1 MAKSRAITSKP
12 NGKRKGDALDL
23 FLPPVAS
30 WFRSAL
36 GEPTLPQ
43 RLGWPAIASGQ
54 NTLIAAPTGSG
65 KTLAAFLA
73 GLDLLW
79 RSPRRGEG
87 VRILYVSPLK
97 ALNEDVRRN
106 LQAPLDGILAQ
117 SRAMGEPLRALSA
130 AVRSGDTPASERAKI
145 ARRPPEILITTPESL
160 HLMLTCRAREA
171 LRNVSHVIVD
181 EIHAVCGG
189 KRGVFLALL
198 LERLEAICAE
208 PFVRVGLSAT
218 QKPLEEVARYL
229 GGLRPKPNGGREP
242 RPVTIIDASGRKPID
257 LQVIWP
263 FGEGRLFPEQGTV
276 WPAIEDRVLGL
287 IEEHRSTIVFA
298 NSRRVVERLTARLNE
313 LADQSVESEAPD
325 RSEPVPPLRAHHGS
339 LSLDERRATE
349 EMLKN
354 AELKGVVS
362 TASLELGID
371 MGEVDLVCQV
381 ESPGNVARGLQR
393 VGRSGH
399 LVGGASKGRFIAKT
413 PSDLLETAALARA
426 MTAGDIEPLRV
437 PRNCLDVLAQQV
449 VACVAMDSW
458 DAPELF
464 ETVRRAYP
472 FADLS
477 ADAFERVLLLVSGR
491 YPTGSIRD
499 LRARVVWDR
508 AHNRLAP
515 LPGTSRLALVGGGT
529 IPDLGHYPVYLG
541 EGGPR
546 LGELDEEFVF
556 ERRVGESFM
565 LGNNAWRID
574 HIDVHKMIVSPSSGG
589 PVVAPFWRGESA
601 PRSIELGAAVGEL
614 TREVAEGLDDP
625 DLPARLETDC
635 RLEPVAA
642 RRLIRHVERQKRLAG
657 VVPDDRTILVESFRD
672 PAGETALAVLSPFGR
687 LHQGLK
693 LALLARVRER
703 YGITASCLHG
713 DDGLLFRLPET
724 DDPPLDLLDG
734 LSGEEAE
741 RLVCGILPDTA
752 LFGLRFR
759 QNAARA
765 LLMPRPDPSKRTPLW
780 LQRLRAKD
788 LLQVV
793 GKFPDFPIV
802 VETFR
807 ECLDDDL
814 QMPRVREFLDAIA
827 RGEIRVETRRGEIAS
842 PFASDLV
849 FQFTAAYLYEWDEP
863 RRNGSPPARASVD
876 EDLLDGLLHGL
887 NAGRGLDD
895 AAVGRVETR
904 LRQRGRPPRTAEEMA
919 ETLRTLGDLA
929 PSEMIGPMEGFLG
942 ELAEQGRA
950 AWIELTGVDEPGR
963 WILGEEAGLY
973 ESAFGDQRPADSS
986 FSPRGRRCP
995 EGADEGGATEGR
1007 VFPSPLA
1014 GEGAP
1019 KGRMRGARPE
1029 AGGLPPH
1036 PAFGPTPHVGF
1047 PPLPRGEKGGL
1058 APNGIDATAL
1068 ETIVRRYLRTHALV
1082 GLSDL
1087 VRRYPIAPEV
1097 ARELLES
1104 WAEAEEVIRLDQGD
1118 GPRWAERENL
1128 AEIQRLTVA
1137 ARRKESV
1144 AVAPEVFADFVARR
1158 QGVRPADRRSGID
1171 GLEQVLE
1178 QFQGFAATA
1187 AFWESEILPR
1197 RLSDYRPSRLDEAMA
1212 GGSWRWRAARSDRGD
1227 VLAAILAPDFAGG
1240 WPEVPSESPPDE
1252 TENWILETLASRGAS
1267 FAADLAHARGVEPSR
1282 IRSALRS
1289 LMERGSVTNDRF
1301 DPPRPGA
1308 FDMLD
1313 ALRDAAS
1320 APARGGFR
1328 RPRPRRPQSG
1338 RPEGRWLL
1346 VEPAEAD
1353 AETRALAWIEALL
1366 ARYGVLAREVPA
1378 LDPWAPP
1385 WAELMPH
1392 LSRLE
1397 LRGEIRRGYFVEGL
1411 SGVQYADADAV
1422 EQLAALAGAGAP
1434 GADDFLVSA
1443 ADPSNLY
1450 GSGAPFDIPLLE
1462 GGSARLSRA
1471 PGNYLVLR
1479 SGRPIL
1485 IIEGRGK
1492 RLTGLASASP
1502 AEIDSALGRLLELV
1516 APDHRVLKV
1525 ETYNGQPTIN
1535 SPIAP
1540 RLAELGFVRDYPA
1553 MTHYAAWSTAGV

>member
-1 MAKSRAITSKP
+1 MTP
-12 NGKRKGDALDL
+12 NRGGARKKDALDL
-23 FLPPVAS
+23 FLPAVAG
-30 WFRSAL
+30 WFRSNL
-36 GEPTLPQ
+36 GGPTLPQ

-79 RSPRRGEG
+79 RSPRRTEG

-106 LQAPLDGILAQ
+106 LRAPLDGILEQ
-117 SRAMGEPLRALSA
+117 SKAMGAPLRPLSV
-130 AVRSGDTPASERAKI
+130 AVRSGDTPASERARI

-181 EIHAVCGG
+181 EIHAVCGD

-198 LERLEAICAE
+198 LERLEAISAA

-218 QKPLEEVARYL
+218 QNPLEEVARYL
-229 GGLRPKPNGGREP
+229 GGLRPTATATGEYEP
-242 RPVTIIDASGRKPID
+242 RPVTVLNASGRKPID
-257 LQVIWP
+257 LEVIWP
-263 FGEGRLFPEQGTV
+263 FGDGRLFAEQGAV

-287 IEEHRSTIVFA
+287 VEEHRSTIVFA

-313 LADQSVESEAPD
+313 LAGQSVESEAAD
-325 RSEPVPPLRAHHGS
+325 DSEPVAPLRAHHGS
-339 LSLDERRATE
+339 LSLDERRATA

-399 LVGGASKGRFIAKT
+399 LVGGTSKGRLIAKT
-413 PSDLLETAALARA
+413 PSDLLESAALARA
-426 MTAGDIEPLRV
+426 MIAGDIEPLRV

-449 VACVAMDSW
+449 VACVAMDPW
-458 DAPELF
+458 DARELYDMI
-464 ETVRRAYP
+464 RRAYP

-491 YPTGSIRD
+491 YPTGPIRD

-508 AHNRLAP
+508 PHNRLAP
-515 LPGTSRLALVGGGT
+515 LPGTSRMALVGGGT

-541 EGGPR
+541 DGGPR

-574 HIDVHKMIVSPSSGG
+574 RIDAHKMIVSPAGGG
-589 PVVAPFWRGESA
+589 PVVTPFWRGESS
-601 PRSIELGAAVGEL
+601 PRSVQLGAAVGEL
-614 TREVAEGLDDP
+614 THEIAAHLDDP
-625 DLPARLETDC
+625 GLSARLVDEC

-657 VVPDDRTILVESFRD
+657 IVPDDRTVLVESFRD

-687 LHQGLK
+687 MHQGLK
-693 LALLARVRER
+693 LALLARIRER

-713 DDGLLFRLPET
+713 DDGLLFRLPDT
-724 DDPPLDLLDG
+724 DAPPLDLLDG
-734 LSGEEAE
+734 LTGAEAE
-741 RLVCGILPDTA
+741 RLVRGILPDTA

-793 GKFPDFPIV
+793 GKFPDFPII

-807 ECLDDDL
+807 ECLDDVL
-814 QMPRVREFLDAIA
+814 EMPRVREFLDAIG

-863 RRNGSPPARASVD
+863 RRNGDRPARASVD
-876 EDLLDGLLHGL
+876 EDLLDGLLHGFQ
-887 NAGRGLDD
+887 AGRALDED
-895 AAVGRVETR
+895 AVGRVETR
-904 LRQRGRPPRTAEEMA
+904 LRQRGAPPRTVEEMA
-919 ETLRTLGDLA
+919 EALRTLGDLA
-929 PSEMIGPMEGFLG
+929 PSELVGPMERFVA
-942 ELAEQGRA
+942 ELAEAGRA
-950 AWIELTGVDEPGR
+950 VRIDLTGVDEPGR
-963 WILGEEAGLY
+963 WILAEEAGLY
-973 ESAFGDQRPADSS
+973 ESAF
-986 FSPRGRRCP
+986 
-995 EGADEGGATEGR
+995 R
-1007 VFPSPLA
+1007 V
-1014 GEGAP
+1014 
-1019 KGRMRGARPE
+1019 KG
-1029 AGGLPPH
+1029 
-1036 PAFGPTPHVGF
+1036 
-1047 PPLPRGEKGGL
+1047 K
-1058 APNGIDATAL
+1058 PNAAAL

-1082 GLSDL
+1082 GLADL
-1087 VRRYPIAPEV
+1087 TRRYPIAPEV
-1097 ARELLES
+1097 GRDLLERWVES
-1104 WAEAEEVIRLDQGD
+1104 EEVIRLDEAD

-1137 ARRKESV
+1137 ARRRESV
-1144 AVAPEVFADFVARR
+1144 AVTPEVFADFVARR
-1158 QGVRPADRRSGID
+1158 QGVHPAERRSGIE
-1171 GLEQVLE
+1171 GLEEVLE
-1178 QFQGFAATA
+1178 QFQGFAAPA
-1187 AFWESEILPR
+1187 GFWETEILPR
-1197 RLSDYRPSRLDEAMA
+1197 RVADFRLAQLDEALA
-1212 GGSWRWRAARSDRGD
+1212 GGSWRWRAARADRGEL
-1227 VLAAILAPDFAGG
+1227 LAAIIAPDFAGD
-1240 WPEVPSESPPDE
+1240 WPEDPNAAPSDEVES
-1252 TENWILETLASRGAS
+1252 WILDTLASKGAS
-1267 FAADLAHARGVEPSR
+1267 FAADLARAQGVEPSR
-1282 IRSALRS
+1282 MRAALRS
-1289 LMERGSVTNDRF
+1289 LVERGAITNDRF
-1301 DPPRPGA
+1301 DPLRPGA

-1313 ALRDAAS
+1313 ALREAAAS
-1320 APARGGFR
+1320 PARGGHR
-1328 RPRPRRPQSG
+1328 RPRPRRVQPG
-1338 RPEGRWLL
+1338 RPEGRWSRI
-1346 VEPAEAD
+1346 ETAD
-1353 AETRALAWIEALL
+1353 ADPETRALAWIEVLL
-1366 ARYGVLAREVPA
+1366 ARYGVLAREVLA
-1378 LDPWAPP
+1378 LEPWAPS

-1422 EQLAALAGAGAP
+1422 DRLATLAAAG
-1434 GADDFLVSA
+1434 GADSTDFLVSA

-1450 GSGAPFDIPLLE
+1450 GSGAPFDIPLLD

-1471 PGNYLVLR
+1471 PGNSLVLR
-1479 SGRPIL
+1479 AGRPIL
-1485 IIEGRGK
+1485 IIEARGK

-1502 AEIDSALGRLLELV
+1502 GEINAALGRVLELV

-1525 ETYNGQPTIN
+1525 ETYNGQPAIS
-1535 SPIAP
+1535 SPIAG

-1553 MTHYAAWSTAGV
+1553 MTHYAAWSPNGV

>member
-1 MAKSRAITSKP
+1 MTTRRRA
-12 NGKRKGDALDL
+12 GRKRDALDL
-23 FLPPVAS
+23 FLPAVAD
-30 WFRSAL
+30 WFRSTL

-43 RLGWPAIASGQ
+43 RLGWPVIASGQ
-54 NTLIAAPTGSG
+54 NALIAAPTGSG

-79 RSPRRGEG
+79 RSPRRTEG
-87 VRILYVSPLK
+87 VQILYVSPLK

-106 LQAPLDGILAQ
+106 LQAPLDGILER
-117 SRAMGEPLRALSA
+117 SKAMGAPLRPLSV
-130 AVRSGDTPASERAKI
+130 AVRSGDTPANERAKI

-181 EIHAVCGG
+181 EIHAVCGN
-189 KRGVFLALL
+189 KRGVFLSLL
-198 LERLEAICAE
+198 LERLEAIGAR
-208 PFVRVGLSAT
+208 PFARVGLSAT
-218 QKPLEEVARYL
+218 QRPLEEVARYL
-229 GGLRPKPNGGREP
+229 GGLRPNPAGGFEP
-242 RPVTIIDASGRKPID
+242 RPVKILDASGRKPID

-263 FGEGRLFPEQGTV
+263 FGEGRLFAEQGAV

-298 NSRRVVERLTARLNE
+298 NSRRVVERLTSRLNE
-313 LADQSVESEAPD
+313 LADQSIESQAPD
-325 RSEPVPPLRAHHGS
+325 DSDAEPVPPLRAHHGS
-339 LSLDERRATE
+339 LSLDERRTTE

-399 LVGGASKGRFIAKT
+399 LVGQTSKGRLIAKT
-413 PSDLLETAALARA
+413 PSDLLETAALAKA
-426 MTAGDIEPLRV
+426 MIVGDIEPLRV

-458 DAPELF
+458 DAHELF
-464 ETVRRAYP
+464 EMVRRAHP
-472 FADLS
+472 FANLS
-477 ADAFERVLLLVSGR
+477 AEAFERVLLLVSGR

-508 AHNRLAP
+508 THNRLAP
-515 LPGTSRLALVGGGT
+515 LPGTARLAIVGGGT

-574 HIDVHKMIVSPSSGG
+574 HIDVHKMIVSPSPGG

-614 TREVAEGLDDP
+614 TREVAARLDDP
-625 DLPARLETDC
+625 SLSARLETEC
-635 RLEPVAA
+635 RMEPVAA

-693 LALLARVRER
+693 LALLARVRQR
-703 YGITASCLHG
+703 YGFTASCLHG

-724 DDPPLDLLDG
+724 DEPPLDLLDG
-734 LSGEEAE
+734 LTGDEAE
-741 RLVCGILPDTA
+741 RLVRDILPDTA

-759 QNAARA
+759 QNSARA

-814 QMPRVREFLDAIA
+814 EMPRVREFLDAIT
-827 RGEIRVETRRGEIAS
+827 RGEIRVETRQGEIAS
-842 PFASDLV
+842 PFAADLV

-863 RRNGSPPARASVD
+863 RRNGDRPARASVD

-887 NAGRGLDD
+887 SAGRGLDES
-895 AAVGRVETR
+895 AVGRVESR
-904 LRQRGRPPRTAEEMA
+904 LRQRGRPPRTVEEMA
-919 ETLRTLGDLA
+919 EALRILGDLA
-929 PSEMIGPMEGFLG
+929 PSELAGPMEGFLA

-950 AWIELTGVDEPGR
+950 AWIELDGVDEPGR
-963 WILGEEAGLY
+963 WVLVEEVDLY
-973 ESAFGDQRPADSS
+973 DAAFGDEEEP
-986 FSPRGRRCP
+986 
-995 EGADEGGATEGR
+995 
-1007 VFPSPLA
+1007 
-1014 GEGAP
+1014 
-1019 KGRMRGARPE
+1019 
-1029 AGGLPPH
+1029 
-1036 PAFGPTPHVGF
+1036 
-1047 PPLPRGEKGGL
+1047 
-1058 APNGIDATAL
+1058 DAAAL
-1068 ETIVRRYLRTHALV
+1068 ETIARRYLRTHALV

-1087 VRRYPIAPEV
+1087 IRRYPIAPEV

-1104 WAEAEEVIRLDQGD
+1104 WVEAEEVIRLDQGD
-1118 GPRWAERENL
+1118 GPLWAERENL

-1144 AVAPEVFADFVARR
+1144 AVSPEVFADFVAHR
-1158 QGVRPADRRSGID
+1158 QGVHPAKRRSGVE

-1178 QFQGFAATA
+1178 QFQGFAAPP
-1187 AFWESEILPR
+1187 AFWETEILPR
-1197 RLSDYRPSRLDEAMA
+1197 RVTDYRPAKLDEALA
-1212 GGSWRWRAARSDRGD
+1212 GGSWRWRAARADRGD
-1227 VLAAILAPDFAGG
+1227 LLAAIVSTDFDGG
-1240 WPEVPSESPPDE
+1240 WPEDPDAAHLDE
-1252 TENWILETLASRGAS
+1252 TESWILETLATRGAS
-1267 FAADLAHARGVEPSR
+1267 FAADLARARGVEPSR
-1282 IRSALRS
+1282 VRAALRL
-1289 LMERGSVTNDRF
+1289 LMERGGVTNDRF
-1301 DPPRPGA
+1301 DPLRPGA

-1313 ALRDAAS
+1313 ALKDAAS
-1320 APARGGFR
+1320 APPRGGLR

-1338 RPEGRWLL
+1338 RPEGRWSR
-1346 VEPAEAD
+1346 VEPVEAD
-1353 AETRALAWIEALL
+1353 AENRALSWIEALL

-1378 LDPWAPP
+1378 LDPWAPH
-1385 WAELMPH
+1385 WSELAPH
-1392 LSRLE
+1392 LARLE

-1411 SGVQYADADAV
+1411 SGVQYADAEAV
-1422 EQLAALAGAGAP
+1422 DQLAAMAGAAGAP
-1434 GADDFLVSA
+1434 ADDFLISA
-1443 ADPSNLY
+1443 ADPANLY
-1450 GSGAPFDIPLLE
+1450 GAGAPFDIPLLE
-1462 GGSARLSRA
+1462 GGSARLSRS

-1479 SGRPIL
+1479 AGRPIL

-1492 RLTGLASASP
+1492 RLTGLASASS
-1502 AEIDSALGRLLELV
+1502 AEIDSALARILELV

-1525 ETYNGQPTIN
+1525 ETYNGAPTLS
-1535 SPIAP
+1535 SPIAD
-1540 RLAELGFVRDYPA
+1540 RLAALGFVRDYPA
-1553 MTHYAAWSTAGV
+1553 MTHYAAWSARGV

>member
-1 MAKSRAITSKP
+1 MAT
-12 NGKRKGDALDL
+12 NRKGDVLDL
-23 FLPPVAS
+23 FLPAVAG

-43 RLGWPAIASGQ
+43 RLGWPSIASGR

-87 VRILYVSPLK
+87 VRILYISPLK

-117 SRAMGEPLRALSA
+117 SQAMGESLRALSA

-181 EIHAVCGG
+181 EIHAVCGD

-198 LERLEAICAE
+198 LERLEAICST
-208 PFVRVGLSAT
+208 PFARVGLSAT

-229 GGLRPKPNGGREP
+229 GGIRPKSDGGFEP

-257 LQVIWP
+257 LRVIWP
-263 FGEGRLFPEQGTV
+263 FGEGRLFGDQGTV

-313 LADQSVESEAPD
+313 LADRSVESDAPD
-325 RSEPVPPLRAHHGS
+325 RSEPIPPLRAHHGS

-349 EMLKN
+349 EMLKK
-354 AELKGVVS
+354 ADLKGVIS

-399 LVGGASKGRFIAKT
+399 LVGGESKGRFIAKT

-426 MTAGDIEPLRV
+426 MIAGDIEPLRV

-449 VACVAMDSW
+449 IACVAMDAW
-458 DAPELF
+458 DARELY
-464 ETVRRAYP
+464 EMIRRAYP
-472 FADLS
+472 FEDLS
-477 ADAFERVLLLVSGR
+477 ADAFERVLLLISGR

-508 AHNRLAP
+508 AHNRLAA

-574 HIDVHKMIVSPSSGG
+574 HIDVHKMIVSPAGGG
-589 PVVAPFWRGESA
+589 PVVTPFWRGESA
-601 PRSIELGAAVGEL
+601 PRSTQLGAAVGEL
-614 TREVAEGLDDP
+614 TREIAGGLDDP
-625 DLPARLETDC
+625 SLSARLESEC
-635 RLEPVAA
+635 RLEPIAA

-657 VVPDDRTILVESFRD
+657 VVSDDRTILVESFRD

-687 LHQGLK
+687 LHQGVK
-693 LALLARVRER
+693 LALLARIRER

-724 DDPPLDLLDG
+724 DEPPLDLLDG

-741 RLVCGILPDTA
+741 RLVREILPDTA

-814 QMPRVREFLDAIA
+814 QMPRVREFLDAIT
-827 RGEIRVETRRGEIAS
+827 RGDIRVETRRGEIAS

-863 RRNGSPPARASVD
+863 RRNGERPARASVD

-887 NAGRGLDD
+887 GAGRGLDEG
-895 AAVGRVETR
+895 AVGRVETR
-904 LRQRGRPPRTAEEMA
+904 LRQRGRPPRTIEEMS
-919 ETLRTLGDLA
+919 ETLRTLGDLT
-929 PSEMIGPMEGFLG
+929 PSELIGPMEAFVG
-942 ELAEQGRA
+942 ELAERGRA
-950 AWIELTGVDEPGR
+950 VWIELAGVEEPGR
-963 WILGEEAGLY
+963 WILVEEAGLY
-973 ESAFGDQRPADSS
+973 ESAFDDRKKP
-986 FSPRGRRCP
+986 
-995 EGADEGGATEGR
+995 
-1007 VFPSPLA
+1007 
-1014 GEGAP
+1014 
-1019 KGRMRGARPE
+1019 
-1029 AGGLPPH
+1029 
-1036 PAFGPTPHVGF
+1036 
-1047 PPLPRGEKGGL
+1047 
-1058 APNGIDATAL
+1058 DATAL

-1087 VRRYPIAPEV
+1087 VRRYPIAPEI
-1097 ARELLES
+1097 ARDLLER
-1104 WAEAEEVIRLDQGD
+1104 WVEAEEVIRLDQAD
-1118 GPRWAERENL
+1118 EPRWAERENL

-1137 ARRKESV
+1137 ARRRESV

-1158 QGVRPADRRSGID
+1158 QGVHPAERGAGIE

-1187 AFWESEILPR
+1187 GLWEAEILPSR
-1197 RLSDYRPSRLDEAMA
+1197 VTDYRPSRLDEALA
-1212 GGSWRWRAARSDRGD
+1212 SGSWRWRAARADRGD
-1227 VLAAILAPDFAGG
+1227 LLAAIVAPDFAGG
-1240 WPEVPSESPPDE
+1240 WPENPSEATPDE
-1252 TENWILETLASRGAS
+1252 IEGWILETLASKGAS
-1267 FAADLAHARGVEPSR
+1267 FAADLARARGVEPSR
-1282 IRSALRS
+1282 LRGAIRSL
-1289 LMERGSVTNDRF
+1289 LERGSVTNDRF
-1301 DPPRPGA
+1301 DPLRPGA

-1313 ALRDAAS
+1313 ALREAAS

-1328 RPRPRRPQSG
+1328 RPRPRRVQPG
-1338 RPEGRWLL
+1338 RPEGRWSLI
-1346 VEPAEAD
+1346 EPAAED
-1353 AETRALAWIEALL
+1353 AGTRALAWIEVLL
-1366 ARYGVLAREVPA
+1366 ARYGVLTREI
-1378 LDPWAPP
+1378 LSLEPWAPS
-1385 WAELMPH
+1385 WADLMPH

-1397 LRGEIRRGYFVEGL
+1397 LRGEIRRGFFVEGL
-1411 SGVQYADADAV
+1411 SGVQYADGDAV
-1422 EQLAALAGAGAP
+1422 EQLAALAGAGAS
-1434 GADDFLVSA
+1434 GADEFLVSA
-1443 ADPSNLY
+1443 ADPANLY

-1462 GGSARLSRA
+1462 GGSARLSRT
-1471 PGNYLVLR
+1471 PGNNLVIR
-1479 SGRPIL
+1479 AGRPIL

-1492 RLTGLASASP
+1492 RLTGLASASR

-1516 APDHRVLKV
+1516 APDLRVLKV
-1525 ETYNGQPTIN
+1525 ETYNGQPTLS
-1535 SPIAP
+1535 SPIAG

-1553 MTHYAAWSTAGV
+1553 MTHYAAWSSSGV